1 MEAMNG
7 NSPLRLV
14 VEVLDHHGRVQQRER
29 IALDANRPSF
39 TVGRSA
45 RADVMLDDEHA
56 AALHAEIS
64 VNADGDAHITDLGSL
79 NGIVVGGKRHRE
91 ASSLLLPEAVV
102 QIGHTRLRLRLP
114 GENLAPERE
123 DRAMLG
129 HLNPRH
135 APRLALGGGV
145 LCLLFM
151 FYSVWLEAPTDL
163 VMPLMIGLVTT
174 VLMLGVWSAIWS
186 LLTRVMQGE
195 WRWLS
200 HAAIFLGVMAGLSL
214 FDTVLEVVWFSLGL
228 PLSAWRELILIVVA
242 AMLAIYAHLAV
253 AAAIRLSSAAL
264 AALIVPLLVAVPS
277 VWMMA
282 RSHDRDVNYI
292 AEPEPIFPAA
302 LRLRSSHSLDDF
314 FVKAQTLQSRSD
326 ARSKQLEGDEAD
338 DGED

>member
-1 MEAMNG
+1 MEALNDTP
-7 NSPLRLV
+7 SLPLV

-29 IALDANRPSF
+29 IVLDAAHPSF

-64 VNADGDAHITDLGSL
+64 VNADGDAHVTDLGSV
-79 NGIVVGGKRHRE
+79 NGIVVGGKRHRA
-91 ASSLLLPEAVV
+91 ASGLLLPELALQV
-102 QIGHTRLRLRLP
+102 GRTRLRLRLP
-114 GENLAPERE
+114 GETLAPERE

-129 HLNPRH
+129 HLSPRH
-135 APRLALGGGV
+135 APRLALAGGL
-145 LCLLFM
+145 LCLLFV

-163 VMPLMIGLVTT
+163 VMPLVIGIVTT

-200 HAAIFLGVMAGLSL
+200 HAAIFLGVMAGLYVL
-214 FDTVLEVVWFSLGL
+214 DGVLEIVWFSLDL
-228 PLSAWRELILIVVA
+228 PFSAGRELLLLVLA

-253 AAAIRLSSAAL
+253 AAAIRPASAVL
-264 AALIVPLLVAVPS
+264 AAVIVPLLVAVPS
-277 VWMMA
+277 VWMIE

-302 LRLRSSHSLDDF
+302 LRLRSSHGLDEF
-314 FVKAQTLQSRSD
+314 FASAQGLQARSD
-326 ARSKQLEGDEAD
+326 ARSKQLEDDEAD